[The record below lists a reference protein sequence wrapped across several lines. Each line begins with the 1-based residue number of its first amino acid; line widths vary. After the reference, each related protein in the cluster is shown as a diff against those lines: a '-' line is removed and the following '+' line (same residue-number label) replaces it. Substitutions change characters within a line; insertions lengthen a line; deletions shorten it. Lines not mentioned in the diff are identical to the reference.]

1 MNILIVYAHPEP
13 NSLNGFLK
21 DLAVET
27 LSAAGHEVIV
37 SDLYEKNFKAV
48 ADRNDFTELNN
59 PEKLNYIQEQYHAS
73 KNRTFTSDI
82 LEEQDHL
89 LWADIA
95 IFQFPIW
102 WTESPA
108 ILKGWFDRVLA
119 YNFAYGPGHY
129 DQGNLRGKK
138 AMLSITHGASSLANY
153 GAYGLKG
160 DLDERLFNIQ
170 HEKLFFCGM
179 DVIEPFIFHS
189 STKEDAKEGLFNDY
203 RKKLLNI
210 SNEPV
215 IPFHPLSHYE
225 KGQLKDQYKTSIQQE
240 LEMS

>member
-1 MNILIVYAHPEP
+1 MNILIVFAHPEP
-13 NSLNGFLK
+13 KSLNGFLK
-21 DLAVET
+21 DFAVET
-27 LSAAGHEVIV
+27 LSAAGHDVIV
-37 SDLYEKNFKAV
+37 SDLYGKNFKAV
-48 ADRNDFTELNN
+48 ADRNDFTVLHN
-59 PEKLNYIQEQYHAS
+59 PEQLNYIMEQYHAS
-73 KNRTFTSDI
+73 KNRTFTNDI
-82 LEEQDHL
+82 LEEQDNL
-89 LWADIA
+89 LWAEIV

-153 GAYGLKG
+153 GIHGLKG

-179 DVIEPFIFHS
+179 DVIKPFIFHAS
-189 STKEDAKEGLFNDY
+189 AKDDIKEELFNEY
-203 RKKLLNI
+203 REKLLNI
-210 SNEPV
+210 PNEPV
-215 IPFHPLSHYE
+215 LSFHPLSHYE
-225 KGQLKDQYKTSIQQE
+225 KGQLKDEYKKQ
-240 LEMS
+240 LETI